1 MYRVWFAILAVLV
14 AGVLLSGLAYDA
26 SLLAPYLMRAIA
38 RVGPA
43 AARIISIVT
52 SLIGVY
58 FAIWAGLRYRS
69 RSQ

>member
-1 MYRVWFAILAVLV
+1 MYRVWFASLAVLV

-26 SLLAPYLMRAIA
+26 SLLAPYLMRAMV

-43 AARIISIVT
+43 TARIVSVT
-52 SLIGVY
+52 ASLIGVY
-58 FAIWAGLRYRS
+58 FAIWVGLRYRS